1 MVKRI
6 LVVEDDEPTRI
17 TMQETL
23 AAGGFDVDTAAG
35 GQAAMEKIRHN
46 RYDAAVVDLM
56 LPDSDGVLLRQRI
69 EADDPALSNRV
80 IFTTGFTDQPTVL
93 EYLRRAGSAFVP
105 KPFRPGDL
113 LDAVHRSLGDGADED

>member
-1 MVKRI
+1 MTKRI
-6 LVVEDDEPTRI
+6 LVVEDDEFTRD
-17 TMQETL
+17 TMRETL
-23 AAGGFDVDTAAG
+23 LADGFEVDTAAA
-35 GQAAMEKIRHN
+35 GQAALEKIRQH

-69 EADDPALSNRV
+69 EKDDPLLSTRV

-113 LDAVHRSLGDGADED
+113 LDAVHRSLRGDED